1 MRVRLQDDSA
11 AHLVSAPLPPRSGDP
26 LPAQSA
32 RRPTLVPLAVALMLS
47 ACASATGSS
56 GTPRIPA
63 FSDWPPEA
71 RPEVVG
77 KRVAENFLAR
87 PLDFE
92 TGGTR
97 TVSNSEAMTW
107 YGALR
112 VARLTHDAELQRRL
126 IARFE
131 PLKRPGHPNVSLA
144 HHLDASIFG
153 AVPLEIFMQ
162 TGDSAYLRLGL
173 GFADRQWAN
182 PTPEGHTSQAR
193 WWIDDMY
200 MIGLIQLQAYR
211 ATRDTTYL
219 NRHARLMAAYLD
231 SLQRPNGLFFHGPGA
246 PFYSGRAN
254 GWIAAALAEVLTD
267 LPSSHPQYAR
277 IMAGYQRMMPTAL
290 SYQSP
295 AGLWRQLLDKPE
307 LWLETSSTA
316 MLTFAMA
323 TGVRNGWLDANR
335 YGPAVRRAWLALVK
349 ELDEKGSVAN
359 VSVGTNPAPRDSSPD
374 AQYRYYV
381 ARARRTGDYHGQG
394 PLTWIAMTLLR

>member
-1 MRVRLQDDSA
+1 MRVRSEDDSTA
-11 AHLVSAPLPPRSGDP
+11 RQVSGR
-26 LPAQSA
+26 
-32 RRPTLVPLAVALMLS
+32 LVPLALALLLS

-56 GTPRIPA
+56 HATPLASLSNWPA
-63 FSDWPPEA
+63 GADPEI
-71 RPEVVG
+71 VG

-92 TGGTR
+92 TGGTK
-97 TVSNSEAMTW
+97 TISNSEAMTW

-112 VARLTHDAELQRRL
+112 VARLTRDADLQRRL

-162 TGDSAYLRLGL
+162 TGDSACLRLGL

-182 PTPEGHTSQAR
+182 PTPEGYTTQAR

-200 MIGLIQLQAYR
+200 MISLIQLQAYR
-211 ATRDTTYL
+211 ATHDTVYL
-219 NRHARLMAAYLD
+219 NRDARLMAAYLD

-246 PFYSGRAN
+246 PFYWGRAN
-254 GWIAAALAEVLTD
+254 GWIAAALAEVLSD
-267 LPSSHPQYAR
+267 LPPTHPQYGR
-277 IMAGYQRMMPTAL
+277 IMEGYQRMMPTVLA
-290 SYQSP
+290 YQSP

-307 LWLETSSTA
+307 LWLETSSTG

-323 TGVRNGWLDANR
+323 TGVRNGWLDARR
-335 YGPAVRRAWLALVK
+335 YGPAVRRAWSALVD
-349 ELDEKGSVAN
+349 ELDANANVAN
-359 VSVGTNPAPRDSSPD
+359 VSVGTNPAPRDSSAS

-381 ARARRTGDYHGQG
+381 ARERRTGDYHGQG
-394 PLTWIAMTLLR
+394 PLTWIAVTLLH

>member
-1 MRVRLQDDSA
+1 MVSRAQLARSWRAWLDRLDRRI
-11 AHLVSAPLPPRSGDP
+11 APLAGA
-26 LPAQSA
+26 L
-32 RRPTLVPLAVALMLS
+32 LLA
-47 ACASATGSS
+47 ACAGATSSS
-56 GTPRIPA
+56 GTDRIPA

-92 TGGTR
+92 TGGTK
-97 TVSNSEAMTW
+97 TISNSEAMTW

-112 VARLTHDAELQRRL
+112 VAQLTRDRALQRRL

-182 PTPEGHTSQAR
+182 PTPEGHTTQAR

-200 MIGLIQLQAYR
+200 MISLIQLQAYR

-219 NRHARLMAAYLD
+219 NRNARLMAAYLD
-231 SLQRPNGLFFHGPGA
+231 SLQRRNGLFFHGPGA
-246 PFYSGRAN
+246 PFYWGRAN
-254 GWIAAALAEVLTD
+254 GWIAAAMTEMLAD
-267 LPSSHPQYAR
+267 LPTTHPQYPR
-277 IMAGYQRMMPTAL
+277 IMAGYQRMMNTAL
-290 SYQSP
+290 QLQSP
-295 AGLWRQLLDKPE
+295 SGLWRQLLDQRE
-307 LWLETSSTA
+307 LWLETSSTG

-323 TGVRNGWLDANR
+323 SGVRNGWLDRNF
-335 YGPAVRRAWLALVK
+335 YSPAVRRAWLALVQ
-349 ELDEKGSVAN
+349 EIDDEGNIAN

>member
-1 MRVRLQDDSA
+1 MRVRSEDDSA
-11 AHLVSAPLPPRSGDP
+11 ARMVSGARSTRSWRAWLAQADRGLRLTPPAG
-26 LPAQSA
+26 
-32 RRPTLVPLAVALMLS
+32 ALILT
-47 ACASATGSS
+47 ACVSATGSS
-56 GTPRIPA
+56 GTARIPA

-71 RPEVVG
+71 RPELVG

-92 TGGTR
+92 TGGTK
-97 TVSNSEAMTW
+97 TISNSETMTW

-112 VARLTHDAELQRRL
+112 VAKLTHDTVLQRRL

-162 TGDSAYLRLGL
+162 TGDSAYLRLGR

-182 PTPEGHTSQAR
+182 PTPEGYTTQAR

-200 MIGLIQLQAYR
+200 MISLIQLQAYR
-211 ATRDTTYL
+211 ATRDTVYL
-219 NRHARLMAAYLD
+219 NRDARLMAAYLD
-231 SLQRPNGLFFHGPGA
+231 SLQRPNGLFYHGPGA
-246 PFYSGRAN
+246 HFYWGRAN

-267 LPSSHPQYAR
+267 LPVTHPQYRR
-277 IMAGYQRMMPTAL
+277 IMEGYQRMMPTAL

-295 AGLWRQLLDKPE
+295 AGLWRQLLDRPE
-307 LWLETSSTA
+307 LWLETSSTG

-323 TGVRNGWLDANR
+323 AGVRNGWLDAAR
-335 YGPAVRRAWLALVK
+335 YGPAVRRAWLALVN
-349 ELDEKGSVAN
+349 ELDRDANVAN
-359 VSVGTNPAPRDSSPD
+359 VSVGTNPAPRDSSSD
-374 AQYRYYV
+374 AQYRYYA

>member
-1 MRVRLQDDSA
+1 MRVRQEDDSTA
-11 AHLVSAPLPPRSGDP
+11 RLVSEPSRASPARVPRERCS
-26 LPAQSA
+26 L
-32 RRPTLVPLAVALMLS
+32 LLLAVALLVA
-47 ACASATGSS
+47 ACATTTGAPGSS
-56 GTPRIPA
+56 RITSL
-63 FSDWPPEA
+63 SDWPANA
-71 RPEVVG
+71 RPDVVG

-97 TVSNSEAMTW
+97 TISNSEAMTW

-112 VARLTHDAELQRRL
+112 VAKATHDMALRRRL
-126 IARFE
+126 VARFD

-162 TGDSAYLRLGL
+162 TGDSACLRLGL
-173 GFADRQWAN
+173 GFADRQWEN
-182 PTPEGHTSQAR
+182 PTPEGYTSQAR

-200 MIGLIQLQAYR
+200 MISLIQLQAYR
-211 ATRDTTYL
+211 ATHDVKYLDRD
-219 NRHARLMAAYLD
+219 ARLMAAYLD
-231 SLQRPNGLFFHGPGA
+231 SLQRPNGLFYHGPGA
-246 PFYSGRAN
+246 PFYWGRAN

-267 LPSSHPQYAR
+267 LPPAHPQYR
-277 IMAGYQRMMPTAL
+277 RTMAGYQRMMPTAL
-290 SYQSP
+290 AYQSP
-295 AGLWRQLLDKPE
+295 EGLWRQLLDKPE
-307 LWLETSSTA
+307 LWLETSSSG

-335 YGPAVRRAWLALVK
+335 YGPAVRRAWLALTNQ
-349 ELDEKGSVAN
+349 LDEQGNIAN
-359 VSVGTNPAPRDSSPD
+359 VSVGTNPAPRDSSAT

>member
-1 MRVRLQDDSA
+1 VRVPSEDDSTA
-11 AHLVSAPLPPRSGDP
+11 RLVRSGLSLPAGTAPLARSGRRRSRAP
-26 LPAQSA
+26 LIG
-32 RRPTLVPLAVALMLS
+32 ALLYS
-47 ACASATGSS
+47 ACATATGSS
-56 GTPRIPA
+56 GSAPIPS
-63 FSDWPPEA
+63 FSDWPPGA

-97 TVSNSEAMTW
+97 TISNAEAMTW

-112 VARLTHDAELQRRL
+112 VARLTRDADLQRRL

-131 PLKRPGHPNVSLA
+131 PLKRPRHPNVSLA

-182 PTPEGHTSQAR
+182 PTAEGHTSQAR

-200 MIGLIQLQAYR
+200 MISLIQLQAYR

-219 NRHARLMAAYLD
+219 NRDARLMAAYLD
-231 SLQRPNGLFFHGPGA
+231 SLQRPNGLFHHGRA
-246 PFYSGRAN
+246 PFFWGRAN
-254 GWIAAALAEVLTD
+254 GWIAAALTEVLSD
-267 LPSSHPQYAR
+267 LPPTHPQYRR
-277 IMAGYQRMMPTAL
+277 IMAGYQRMMPAAL
-290 SYQSP
+290 AYQSP
-295 AGLWRQLLDKPE
+295 TGLWRQLLDKPE
-307 LWLETSSTA
+307 LWLETSSTG

-323 TGVRNGWLDANR
+323 SGVRNGWLDANL
-335 YGPAVRRAWLALVK
+335 YGPAVRRAWLALVN
-349 ELDEKGSVAN
+349 EIDDEGSIAN

-381 ARARRTGDYHGQG
+381 ARARRTGEYHGQG

>member
-1 MRVRLQDDSA
+1 MRVREEDDSA
-11 AHLVSAPLPPRSGDP
+11 ARLVSESSRPPAPPVRREPRSLAVLAGA
-26 LPAQSA
+26 LLVAACATAAGSA
-32 RRPTLVPLAVALMLS
+32 RAPGIPSLS
-47 ACASATGSS
+47 N
-56 GTPRIPA
+56 
-63 FSDWPPEA
+63 WPPQA
-71 RPEVVG
+71 RPDVVG

-92 TGGTR
+92 TGGTK

-112 VARLTHDAELQRRL
+112 VAKLTRDTVLQRRL
-126 IARFE
+126 VTRFE

-162 TGDSAYLRLGL
+162 TGDSACLRLGL
-173 GFADRQWAN
+173 GFADRQWEN

-200 MIGLIQLQAYR
+200 MISLIQLQAYR
-211 ATRDTTYL
+211 ATRDTKYL
-219 NRHARLMAAYLD
+219 DRDARLMAAYLD
-231 SLQRPNGLFFHGPGA
+231 SLQRPNGLFYHGPGA
-246 PFYSGRAN
+246 SFYWGRAN

-267 LPSSHPQYAR
+267 LPPAHPQYRR

-290 SYQSP
+290 AYQSP
-295 AGLWRQLLDKPE
+295 EGLWRQLLDKPE
-307 LWLETSSTA
+307 LWLETSSTG

-335 YGPAVRRAWLALVK
+335 YGPAVRRAWLALTN
-349 ELDEKGSVAN
+349 ELDEQGNIAN
-359 VSVGTNPAPRDSSPD
+359 VSVGTNPAPRDSSPE
-374 AQYRYYV
+374 AKYRYYV
-381 ARARRTGDYHGQG
+381 ARARKTGDYHGQG
-394 PLTWIAMTLLR
+394 PMTWIAMTMLR

>member
-1 MRVRLQDDSA
+1 MRVRQEDDSTA
-11 AHLVSAPLPPRSGDP
+11 RLVSEPSRPSPARLPRERCS
-26 LPAQSA
+26 L
-32 RRPTLVPLAVALMLS
+32 LLLAVALLVA
-47 ACASATGSS
+47 ACATTTGAPGSS
-56 GTPRIPA
+56 RITSL
-63 FSDWPPEA
+63 SDWPANA
-71 RPEVVG
+71 RPDVVG

-112 VARLTHDAELQRRL
+112 VAKATHDTALRRRL
-126 IARFE
+126 VARFD

-162 TGDSAYLRLGL
+162 TGDSACLRLGL
-173 GFADRQWAN
+173 GFADRQWEN
-182 PTPEGHTSQAR
+182 PTPEGYTSQAR

-200 MIGLIQLQAYR
+200 MISLIQLQAYR
-211 ATRDTTYL
+211 ATHDVKYLDRD
-219 NRHARLMAAYLD
+219 ARLMAAYLD
-231 SLQRPNGLFFHGPGA
+231 SLQRPNGLFYHGPGA
-246 PFYSGRAN
+246 PFYWGRAN
-254 GWIAAALAEVLTD
+254 GWIAAALAELLGD
-267 LPSSHPQYAR
+267 LPPSHPQYRR

-290 SYQSP
+290 AYQSP

-307 LWLETSSTA
+307 LWLETSSTG
-316 MLTFAMA
+316 MLTFSMA
-323 TGVRNGWLDANR
+323 AGVRNGWLDASR
-335 YGPAVRRAWLALVK
+335 YGPAVRRAWLALAD
-349 ELDEKGSVAN
+349 ELDAQGNIAN
-359 VSVGTNPAPRDSSPD
+359 VSVGTNPAPRDSSPS
-374 AQYRYYV
+374 AQYQYYV

>member
-1 MRVRLQDDSA
+1 MVSGTRSSGRWRARLA
-11 AHLVSAPLPPRSGDP
+11 RLARRIAPLAGPV
-26 LPAQSA
+26 L
-32 RRPTLVPLAVALMLS
+32 LA
-47 ACASATGSS
+47 ACARTTSSTGTD
-56 GTPRIPA
+56 GIPA

-71 RPEVVG
+71 RPEFVG

-97 TVSNSEAMTW
+97 TISNSEAMTW

-112 VARLTHDAELQRRL
+112 VARLTRDTDLQRRL

-182 PTPEGHTSQAR
+182 PTPEGYTTQAR

-200 MIGLIQLQAYR
+200 MISLIQLQAYR

-219 NRHARLMAAYLD
+219 NRDARLMAAYLD
-231 SLQRPNGLFFHGPGA
+231 SLQRRNGLFFHGPGA
-246 PFYSGRAN
+246 PFHWGRAN
-254 GWIAAALAEVLTD
+254 GWIAAALTEMLAD
-267 LPSSHPQYAR
+267 LPVTHPQYPR
-277 IMAGYQRMMPTAL
+277 IMAGYQRMMYTAL
-290 SYQSP
+290 QLQSP
-295 AGLWRQLLDKPE
+295 EGLWRQLLDQRE
-307 LWLETSSTA
+307 LWLETSSTG

-323 TGVRNGWLDANR
+323 SGVRNGWLDRNF
-335 YGPAVRRAWLALVK
+335 YSPAVRRAWLALVH
-349 ELDEKGSVAN
+349 EIDDKGNIAN

>member
-1 MRVRLQDDSA
+1 VRVRLEDDSA
-11 AHLVSAPLPPRSGDP
+11 ARMVSGARLACSGRAWLDRLDRRITLLVGAL
-26 LPAQSA
+26 L
-32 RRPTLVPLAVALMLS
+32 LA
-47 ACASATGSS
+47 ACARTTSSTGTD
-56 GTPRIPA
+56 GIPA

-71 RPEVVG
+71 RPEIVG

-97 TVSNSEAMTW
+97 TISNSEAMTW

-112 VARLTHDAELQRRL
+112 VARLTRDSDLQRRL

-182 PTPEGHTSQAR
+182 PTPEGYTTQAR

-200 MIGLIQLQAYR
+200 MISLIQLQAYR

-219 NRHARLMAAYLD
+219 NRDARLMAAYLD

-246 PFYSGRAN
+246 PFHWGRAN

-267 LPSSHPQYAR
+267 LPPAHPQYAR
-277 IMAGYQRMMPTAL
+277 IMEGYQRMMPTAL

-295 AGLWRQLLDKPE
+295 TGLWRQLLDLPE
-307 LWLETSSTA
+307 LWLETSSTG

-323 TGVRNGWLDANR
+323 TGVRTGWLDANR
-335 YGPAVRRAWLALVK
+335 YGPAVRRAWLALVQ
-349 ELDEKGSVAN
+349 EIDDKGNIAN

-394 PLTWIAMTLLR
+394 PLTWITMTLLR

>member
-1 MRVRLQDDSA
+1 MRVRTEDDSA
-11 AHLVSAPLPPRSGDP
+11 SRLVSG
-26 LPAQSA
+26 A
-32 RRPTLVPLAVALMLS
+32 RRRVSPLAVALVLS
-47 ACASATGSS
+47 ACATASRSPGAEG
-56 GTPRIPA
+56 IPS
-63 FSDWPPEA
+63 FSDWPPGA

-92 TGGTR
+92 TGGTK
-97 TVSNSEAMTW
+97 TISNSEAMTW

-112 VARLTHDAELQRRL
+112 VARLTHDADLQRRL
-126 IARFE
+126 VARFA

-162 TGDSAYLRLGL
+162 TGDSACLRLGL

-182 PTPEGHTSQAR
+182 PTPEGYTTQAR

-200 MIGLIQLQAYR
+200 MISLIQLQAYR
-211 ATRDTTYL
+211 ATHDTAYL
-219 NRHARLMAAYLD
+219 NRDARLMAAYLD

-246 PFYSGRAN
+246 PFYWGRAN

-267 LPSSHPQYAR
+267 LPATHPQYPR
-277 IMAGYQRMMPTAL
+277 IMDGYRRMMPTAL
-290 SYQSP
+290 AFQSP
-295 AGLWRQLLDKPE
+295 SGLWRQLLDKPE
-307 LWLETSSTA
+307 LWLETSSTG

-323 TGVRNGWLDANR
+323 TGVRNGWLDAKQ
-335 YGPAVRRAWLALVK
+335 YGPAVRRAWLALVN
-349 ELDEKGSVAN
+349 ELDANANIAN

-374 AQYRYYV
+374 AQYGYYV